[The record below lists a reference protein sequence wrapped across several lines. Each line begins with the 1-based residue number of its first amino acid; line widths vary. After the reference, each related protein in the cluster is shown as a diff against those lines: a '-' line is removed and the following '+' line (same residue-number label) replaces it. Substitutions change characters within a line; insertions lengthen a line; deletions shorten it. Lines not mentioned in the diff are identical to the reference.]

1 MKNRFS
7 QVSQKRAQQ
16 KVRPLRVPSAGV
28 GPWTAPLQRIPV
40 AFASSTSVQGRS
52 ASTVQP
58 FNASTSSAP
67 GVTLANVHGFWELTF
82 ANQHAVL
89 PQSLALFHI
98 AFLLANPSTE
108 PLNPNQL
115 EAAVCQEYEDHP
127 DFLKLLPSVWLKRE
141 RAEILK
147 LLSRREDCLYQIM
160 ESMDELDPVR
170 QEALAQLLDIQDQQE
185 SILALNAQNST
196 LGSILQSIIGLY
208 NRLALA
214 LDARGNPHPVI
225 RPFARHLLLYLIMP
239 TIKAS
244 RGLDVPRFTY
254 QPPSAP

>member
-7 QVSQKRAQQ
+7 QISQKRAQQ
-16 KVRPLRVPSAGV
+16 KIRPLRVPTAGV
-28 GPWTAPLQRIPV
+28 GPWSAPLQRIPV
-40 AFASSTSVQGRS
+40 TFPERSSCSLPSIEIRKS
-52 ASTVQP
+52 KIKNE
-58 FNASTSSAP
+58 F
-67 GVTLANVHGFWELTF
+67 GFWELTF

-89 PQSLALFHI
+89 PQSLALFYI

-108 PLNPNQL
+108 PVNPNQL
-115 EAAVCQEYEDHP
+115 EAAVCQDYEDHP

-147 LLSRREDCLYQIM
+147 LLSRQEKRLYRIM
-160 ESMDELDPVR
+160 DSIDELDPVR
-170 QEALAQLLDIQDQQE
+170 QEALTQLLDVQDQQE
-185 SILALNAQNST
+185 SILALDAQNST
-196 LGSILQSIIGLY
+196 LESILQSIIGLY

-214 LDARGNPHPVI
+214 VDARGNPHPVI

-254 QPPSAP
+254 QPPSTP